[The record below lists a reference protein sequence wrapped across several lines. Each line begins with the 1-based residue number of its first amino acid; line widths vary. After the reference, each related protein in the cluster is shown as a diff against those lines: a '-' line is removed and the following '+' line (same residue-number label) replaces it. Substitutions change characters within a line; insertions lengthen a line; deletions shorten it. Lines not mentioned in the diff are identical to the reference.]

1 MRGDGVT
8 VQSSAPMPVI
18 GGSTRLYAV
27 LGHPV
32 SQVRAPGMMNRLF
45 AELDS
50 DAVLFP
56 VLVTPGDLGEV
67 VRGLQRIGNLDGLLV
82 TIPHKVDVC
91 RYADAVSEAATL
103 AGSANAL
110 RREPDGSW
118 TAENFDGAGF
128 VRGLRAAGIDPAGRR
143 VALVGAGG
151 AGSAVAAA
159 LLTEGVAHLELCD
172 RDEARLA
179 EVAHRLA
186 PRFPGRVSWST
197 APRLEAADLAVNAT
211 PLGLRPGDPLPFDVA
226 RLAPGAVVADIVMR
240 PKETALLRAA
250 AERGRPVHPGSPML
264 TSQLDLYRTFFRL
277 GDARLP
283 DARGHAFG

>member
-1 MRGDGVT
+1 MT

-32 SQVRAPGMMNRLF
+32 SQVQAPGMLNPLF
-45 AELDS
+45 AELGS

-56 VLVTPGDLGEV
+56 VLVPPRDLGDV

-91 RYADAVSEAATL
+91 RYADAVSEAVTL

-118 TAENFDGAGF
+118 FAENFDGTGF
-128 VRGLRAAGIDPAGRR
+128 VQGLRAAGIDPAGRR
-143 VALVGAGG
+143 VVLVGAGG

-159 LLTEGVAHLELCD
+159 LLTEDIAHLELCD
-172 RDEARLA
+172 RDEGRVATVVDRLA
-179 EVAHRLA
+179 R
-186 PRFPGRVSWST
+186 RFPGRVSGST
-197 APRLEAADLAVNAT
+197 AAPRLEAADLAVNAT
-211 PLGLRPGDPLPFDVA
+211 PLGLSPADPLPFDVT
-226 RLAPGAVVADIVMR
+226 RLPPGAVVADIIMR
-240 PKETALLRAA
+240 PKETALLRVA
-250 AERGRPVHPGSPML
+250 AERGHRVHPGSPML
-264 TSQLDLYRTFFRL
+264 THQLGLYRTFFRL
-277 GDARLP
+277 DDARC
-283 DARGHAFG
+283 RGAQDHPSH

>member
-1 MRGDGVT
+1 
-8 VQSSAPMPVI
+8 MPVI

-45 AELDS
+45 AELDA

-56 VLVTPGDLGEV
+56 VLVAPGDLGEV
-67 VRGLQRIGNLDGLLV
+67 VRGLRRIGNLDGLLV

-143 VALVGAGG
+143 
-151 AGSAVAAA
+151 
-159 LLTEGVAHLELCD
+159 
-172 RDEARLA
+172 
-179 EVAHRLA
+179 
-186 PRFPGRVSWST
+186 
-197 APRLEAADLAVNAT
+197 
-211 PLGLRPGDPLPFDVA
+211 
-226 RLAPGAVVADIVMR
+226 
-240 PKETALLRAA
+240 
-250 AERGRPVHPGSPML
+250 
-264 TSQLDLYRTFFRL
+264 
-277 GDARLP
+277 
-283 DARGHAFG
+283 

>member
-1 MRGDGVT
+1 MT

-32 SQVRAPGMMNRLF
+32 SQVRAPGMLNPLF
-45 AELDS
+45 AELGS

-56 VLVTPGDLGEV
+56 VLVPPRDLADV

-91 RYADAVSEAATL
+91 RYADAVSEAVAL

-118 TAENFDGAGF
+118 YAENFDGTGF
-128 VRGLRAAGIDPAGRR
+128 VHGIRAAGIDPTGRQ
-143 VALVGAGG
+143 VVLVGAGG
-151 AGSAVAAA
+151 AGMAVAAA

-172 RDEARLA
+172 RDEGRLA
-179 EVAHRLA
+179 AVSDRLEQH
-186 PRFPGRVSWST
+186 FPGRVSRST
-197 APRLEAADLAVNAT
+197 AALRLDSADLAVNAT
-211 PLGLRPGDPLPFDVA
+211 PLGLSPADPLPFDVT
-226 RLAPGAVVADIVMR
+226 RLPAGAVVADIIMR
-240 PKETALLRAA
+240 PKETALLRVA
-250 AERGRPVHPGSPML
+250 AERGHRVHPGSPML
-264 TSQLDLYRTFFRL
+264 THQLKLYRTFFRL
-277 GDARLP
+277 DDARRR
-283 DARGHAFG
+283 DAQDDRSH